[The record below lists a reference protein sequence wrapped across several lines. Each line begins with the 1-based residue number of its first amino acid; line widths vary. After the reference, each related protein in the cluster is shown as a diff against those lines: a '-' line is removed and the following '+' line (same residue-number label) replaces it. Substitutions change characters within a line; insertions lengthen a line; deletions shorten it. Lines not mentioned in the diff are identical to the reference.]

1 MCVLPYYWG
10 MVPASDTDVIL
21 GCLVAVGEK
30 KSEME
35 DVITV
40 KGYVGFYF
48 LLFFWFSVAWKF
60 NLNM

>member
-1 MCVLPYYWG
+1 

-48 LLFFWFSVAWKF
+48 LLFF
-60 NLNM
+60 